1 MADLGDIIARAATNA
16 ALAQS
21 EQLTGIPFFQQAQAR
36 QERESVRQDKA
47 HANRARLDAGI
58 RTGLINEKDVAAAG
72 TIDDLVRLENFDEI
86 FGGLMTTAE
95 TARRESG
102 KAEDERLNAIIA
114 ATRAGVSGDYS
125 AMSDQQLLVSAAA
138 EEANRSEQA
147 RFRDSARVR
156 SDSYANM
163 VTSALDPNAPALTP
177 EQLDAQLEQGQA
189 AIQSFQGLDPDTR
202 EAYEQQVRMQM
213 KNLRDGNTRK
223 VELDT
228 VGQDLKNG
236 NFTEFAKLTNP
247 ATRQAVEKSADYAR
261 AVAPVE
267 QNLETINNYRMV
279 KGVLGSLP
287 PEMQGI
293 INQIDFSNT
302 PDAASLIHDNP
313 ELARAVATLD
323 FEPHRVSLE
332 RTKVEKTELAPMVED
347 QKKAFEGA
355 AEVLPSGTILHT
367 LFSNVDPD
375 RLNEVRFQD
384 GKLGVV
390 GINPSDHPIYAGMSI
405 AENDDV
411 DTQMR
416 LDILDPLTGP
426 SIGPVA
432 VPKDVREKAIKLKA
446 EIEMRMSNQEM
457 AERLEQNQDRSQL
470 GFSEFVKSSNSVF
483 GFNNFVTGRQSGQLA
498 EMAHRAIVGMAPA
511 NTYAAEARR
520 LTREAQLQQ
529 ADPQKQQQ
537 TQALATIA
545 QENANTALARE
556 GYKKLYGDLAMAAY
570 TETYALSDG
579 SQGTYADVVLE
590 QVRGALAAGP
600 PGSAF
605 KAGTEVPGESRFLSG
620 MQSPDLS
627 TEDQLSLVS
636 EFMIAAFEGD
646 GADVDDVIHDFDT
659 VFKDTLNTI
668 SDSDGTGLNSNRW
681 AISLTPE
688 GLNPQLYGA
697 PIRVSKKLTAKPDVA
712 FAVAA
717 LSLIQ

>member
-72 TIDDLVRLENFDEI
+72 TVDDLVRLENFDEI

-102 KAEDERLNAIIA
+102 KAEDERLGAILA
-114 ATRAGVSGDYS
+114 ATRAGVKGDYS
-125 AMSDQQLLVSAAA
+125 AMTDEQLLVSAAA
-138 EEANRSEQA
+138 QEADRSEQA
-147 RFRDSARVR
+147 RFLDVASMRADSFAKVV
-156 SDSYANM
+156 A
-163 VTSALDPNAPALTP
+163 SASDPNAPALTP
-177 EQLDAQLEQGQA
+177 EQLEAHLEQGRA
-189 AIQSFQGLDPDTR
+189 AIQSFQGLDPETR
-202 EAYEQQVRMQM
+202 TAYQDRVEMSM
-213 KNLRDGNTRK
+213 ENLASGNTRK
-223 VELDT
+223 VQLDA
-228 VGQDLKNG
+228 VGQDLRSG
-236 NFTEFAKLTNP
+236 NFTEFANLTNP
-247 ATRQAVEKSADYAR
+247 ATRKAVEATADYAR
-261 AVAPVE
+261 AAAPVE
-267 QNLETINNYRMV
+267 RNLETLNNYRMV
-279 KGVLGSLP
+279 DGVLHTLP
-287 PEMQGI
+287 AEMRGI
-293 INQIDFSNT
+293 IDQIDFPNT
-302 PDAASLIHDNP
+302 PDAASLIHDDP

-332 RTKVEKTELAPMVED
+332 RTKVEQTELAPMVED

-367 LFSNVDPD
+367 LFSNVDPE

-390 GINPSDHPIYAGMSI
+390 GINPSDHPVYAGMSL

-446 EIEMRMSNQEM
+446 EIEMRMSNEEM
-457 AERLEQNQDRSQL
+457 ADRLEKHQDRSQL
-470 GFSEFVKSSNSVF
+470 GFSAFVKSSNSVR
-483 GFNNFVTGRQSGQLA
+483 GFNSFVTGRQSGQLA
-498 EMAHRAIVGMAPA
+498 EMAHKAIVGMAPA

-520 LTREAQLQQ
+520 LNRDAELQQ
-529 ADPQKQQQ
+529 ADPQQQKQ
-537 TQALATIA
+537 TQALAAIA
-545 QENANTALARE
+545 QQNADTALARE
-556 GYKKLYGDLAMAAY
+556 GYKRLYGDLAMAAY
-570 TETYALSDG
+570 TETYRLSDG
-579 SQGTYADVVLE
+579 SQGTYEKVVME
-590 QVRGALAAGP
+590 QVRSALAAGP
-600 PGSAF
+600 RGSAF
-605 KAGTEVPGESRFLSG
+605 KAGTAVPGETRFLSG
-620 MQSPDLS
+620 MQAPDLS
-627 TEDQLSLVS
+627 KEDQLRLVS
-636 EFMIAAFEGD
+636 EFMIAAFEAD

-668 SDSDGTGLNSNRW
+668 SDFEGTGLSSNSW
-681 AISLTPE
+681 ALSLTPE